1 MILIVDD
8 DIAVRTS
15 LSLLLKQAGF
25 PVQAVA
31 SPDAALRVVRETPPQ
46 LALLDMNYSL
56 DTSGQDGL
64 ELLAKIRIFQPTLP
78 VILITGW
85 GSIALAVEGMKAGA
99 AEFVTK
105 PWNNDAL
112 LQTIRTVLDLAAVGA
127 TAANRNDRPGVR
139 NAAPDSPEATRGT
152 RDSVSGAREDATGVR
167 DSDPGARDSILG
179 TRNDATGARDDA
191 RDAQDETTEGLNRRQ
206 LDQKYDLAAIVGH
219 DPALLGVLRSIGQ
232 VAATDASVLIEG
244 ESGTGKEL
252 IAEALHRNSNRRQ
265 AAFVKVNLG
274 GISASLF
281 ESEMFGHRRGAFT
294 DAKADRTGRF
304 ELANGG
310 TIFLDE
316 IGELEL
322 ASQVKLLR
330 VLQDRT
336 YEVLGDSKPHRLDI
350 RVVCATNRDLAQ
362 MVREG
367 RFREDLFY
375 RINLITVRLPALRE
389 RADDIPRLVEH
400 FVKGLRATYQRP
412 ALRVGTRALHWL
424 RERPLPGN
432 IRELKNL
439 VERAV
444 LVSGNDELTPEDFQA
459 HVAASVAKAPAP
471 GELPV
476 GEMTLEEVEAA
487 MIRRSLDLYAG
498 NLSRVARA
506 LGLSRG
512 ALYRRLEKHGIP
524 FTTE

>member
-8 DIAVRTS
+8 DVAIRTS
-15 LSLLLKQAGF
+15 LSLLLKQAGYAAR
-25 PVQAVA
+25 AVSDPA
-31 SPDAALRVVRETPPQ
+31 SALRVVAETPPR
-46 LALLDMNYSL
+46 LALIDMNYSL

-64 ELLAKIRIFQPTLP
+64 LLLSKLKKLCPTLP

-85 GSIALAVEGMKAGA
+85 GSIGLAVEGMKGGA
-99 AEFVTK
+99 AEFITK
-105 PWNNDAL
+105 PWNNEAL
-112 LQTIRTVLDLAAVGA
+112 LQTIRTVLDLQTVGVMPTA
-127 TAANRNDRPGVR
+127 GASSATVSGTAA
-139 NAAPDSPEATRGT
+139 ADSTSVTSATSPHLPPPT
-152 RDSVSGAREDATGVR
+152 SPHLPTSPTSPTSPHLI
-167 DSDPGARDSILG
+167 SDDP
-179 TRNDATGARDDA
+179 T
-191 RDAQDETTEGLNRRQ
+191 RRQ
-206 LDQKYDLAAIVGH
+206 LDQQYEFTGIVGQ
-219 DPALLGVLRSIGQ
+219 DPALLQVLRSIGQ

-252 IAEALHRNSNRRQ
+252 IAEALHRNSRRRR
-265 AAFVKVNLG
+265 APFVKVNLG
-274 GISASLF
+274 GISSSLF
-281 ESEMFGHRRGAFT
+281 ESEMFGHRKGAFT
-294 DAKADRTGRF
+294 DAKTDRIGRF

-336 YEVLGDSKPHRLDI
+336 YEVLGDSKAKALDI
-350 RVVCATNRDLAQ
+350 RVVCATNRNLAQ
-362 MVREG
+362 MVAEG
-367 RFREDLFY
+367 KFREDLFY

-400 FVKGLRATYQRP
+400 FVKGLRSTYQRP

-444 LVSGNDELTPEDFQA
+444 LVSGKDELAPEDFQA
-459 HVAASVAKAPAP
+459 HVANAVPNRPTSPTD
-471 GELPV
+471 LPV
-476 GEMTLEEVEAA
+476 GEMTLDEVEAA

-524 FTTE
+524 YQAE

>member
-15 LSLLLKQAGF
+15 LGLLLKQAGY
-25 PVQAVA
+25 PAKGVA
-31 SPDAALRVVRETPPQ
+31 TPEEALREVQEATPR
-46 LALLDMNYSL
+46 LVLMDMNYSL

-64 ELLAKIRIFQPTLP
+64 RLLGQVKQLAPQVP

-85 GSIALAVEGMKAGA
+85 GSISLAVEGMKAGA

-105 PWNNDAL
+105 PWHNDSL
-112 LQTIRTVLDLAAVGA
+112 LQTIRTILSLSE
-127 TAANRNDRPGVR
+127 
-139 NAAPDSPEATRGT
+139 AAPET
-152 RDSVSGAREDATGVR
+152 
-167 DSDPGARDSILG
+167 DPAALS
-179 TRNDATGARDDA
+179 
-191 RDAQDETTEGLNRRQ
+191 RRQ
-206 LDQKYDLAAIVGH
+206 LDKQYNFRNIVGQ
-219 DPALLGVLRSIGQ
+219 DARLLHVLRSVGQ

-252 IAEALHRNSNRRQ
+252 IAEAIHQNSQRRRQ
-265 AAFVKVNLG
+265 PFVKVNLG

-294 DAKADRTGRF
+294 DAKTDRQGRF

-316 IGELEL
+316 IGELDMG
-322 ASQVKLLR
+322 SQVKLLR

-336 YEVLGDSKPHRLDI
+336 YEVLGDSKPRRLDI
-350 RVVCATNRDLAQ
+350 RVICATNRNLAE
-362 MVREG
+362 MVQQG

-389 RADDIPRLVEH
+389 RPQDIPLLVQH
-400 FVKGLRATYQRP
+400 FVDGLRATYNK
-412 ALRVGTRALHWL
+412 ASLKVSTRAQHWL
-424 RERPLPGN
+424 QEQPLPGN

-444 LVSGNDELTPEDFQA
+444 LVSGKDELGPEDFQA
-459 HVAASVAKAPAP
+459 QFQRVPVRQPEP
-471 GELPV
+471 GELPEP
-476 GEMTLEEVEAA
+476 GTITLDELEAQ
-487 MIRRSLDLYAG
+487 MIRRTLEHYSG
-498 NLSRVARA
+498 NISRVAKA

-512 ALYRRLEKHGIP
+512 ALYRRLEKYAIP
-524 FTTE
+524 FDAE